1 MFRPDETDCVAVI
14 QSEWFRNLVRSCA
27 MDEKI
32 KADLMAMG
40 FANMTKEELLDGWR
54 VASEALLKAKAEIV
68 RLERKLARE
77 KRRA

>member
-1 MFRPDETDCVAVI
+1 
-14 QSEWFRNLVRSCA
+14 